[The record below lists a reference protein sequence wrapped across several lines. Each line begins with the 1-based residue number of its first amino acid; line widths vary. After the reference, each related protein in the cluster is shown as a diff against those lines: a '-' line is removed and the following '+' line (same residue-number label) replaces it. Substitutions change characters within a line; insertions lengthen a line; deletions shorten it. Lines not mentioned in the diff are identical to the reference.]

1 MPSLWAAS
9 LFLIA
14 LFFFNKS
21 QNYIL
26 ITATVEI
33 ESIIHNLRVRL
44 LDEVRK
50 SELVP
55 LERIGRARIVSAITG
70 DTAVLTQA
78 ADVLVFSIQ
87 NIVVIFFVEIY
98 VAYLSPVAFLLSIII
113 VLGATIILHSM
124 AREIAVGRREAAD
137 WSDRLFDRLID
148 VLDGFKELRL
158 NKLRSDQLFDD
169 AVEVS
174 RTASHLKIQTNA
186 RNCKRMIFSQVAMYL
201 LLAAIAFVAPVLG
214 NGQEDSI
221 TKATL
226 VLLFVVGAAFG
237 LVQSIPMLATANGAA
252 DRLAQLEK
260 DLLTTVKSADLQLGE
275 GPKRFDEI
283 EVRNSAFRF
292 VDRSSETTFMLGP
305 IDFTLHCGDLV
316 FINGG
321 NGSGKSTFLKLL
333 AGLYVPEEGELMLD
347 GKRIDDGTRARY
359 RALISAI
366 FTDYHLFQRLYGVA
380 NPDEAEIED
389 LLTQFQLIAKTRLA
403 DGEFSTLN
411 LSTGQRKRLALV
423 VAILEKRPVLLLD
436 EWASDQDPEF
446 RRKFYEEVL
455 PTLNRRGVTIVAVTH
470 DDRHLADLGER
481 VRLLRMEEGRF
492 VEGEAG
498 EGALS

>member
-174 RTASHLKIQTNA
+174 RTASHLKI
-186 RNCKRMIFSQVAMYL
+186 
-201 LLAAIAFVAPVLG
+201 
-214 NGQEDSI
+214 
-221 TKATL
+221 
-226 VLLFVVGAAFG
+226 
-237 LVQSIPMLATANGAA
+237 
-252 DRLAQLEK
+252 
-260 DLLTTVKSADLQLGE
+260 
-275 GPKRFDEI
+275 
-283 EVRNSAFRF
+283 
-292 VDRSSETTFMLGP
+292 
-305 IDFTLHCGDLV
+305 
-316 FINGG
+316 
-321 NGSGKSTFLKLL
+321 
-333 AGLYVPEEGELMLD
+333 
-347 GKRIDDGTRARY
+347 
-359 RALISAI
+359 
-366 FTDYHLFQRLYGVA
+366 
-380 NPDEAEIED
+380 
-389 LLTQFQLIAKTRLA
+389 
-403 DGEFSTLN
+403 
-411 LSTGQRKRLALV
+411 
-423 VAILEKRPVLLLD
+423 
-436 EWASDQDPEF
+436 
-446 RRKFYEEVL
+446 
-455 PTLNRRGVTIVAVTH
+455 
-470 DDRHLADLGER
+470 
-481 VRLLRMEEGRF
+481 
-492 VEGEAG
+492 
-498 EGALS
+498 

>member
-1 MPSLWAAS
+1 MSCLGGVSNAVLLASITAGAQAASHSGMPSLWAAS

-174 RTASHLKIQTNA
+174 RTASHLRFKQT
-186 RNCKRMIFSQVAMYL
+186 
-201 LLAAIAFVAPVLG
+201 P
-214 NGQEDSI
+214 
-221 TKATL
+221 
-226 VLLFVVGAAFG
+226 
-237 LVQSIPMLATANGAA
+237 
-252 DRLAQLEK
+252 
-260 DLLTTVKSADLQLGE
+260 
-275 GPKRFDEI
+275 EI
-283 EVRNSAFRF
+283 V
-292 VDRSSETTFMLGP
+292 SE
-305 IDFTLHCGDLV
+305 
-316 FINGG
+316 
-321 NGSGKSTFLKLL
+321 
-333 AGLYVPEEGELMLD
+333 
-347 GKRIDDGTRARY
+347 
-359 RALISAI
+359 
-366 FTDYHLFQRLYGVA
+366 
-380 NPDEAEIED
+380 
-389 LLTQFQLIAKTRLA
+389 
-403 DGEFSTLN
+403 
-411 LSTGQRKRLALV
+411 
-423 VAILEKRPVLLLD
+423 
-436 EWASDQDPEF
+436 
-446 RRKFYEEVL
+446 
-455 PTLNRRGVTIVAVTH
+455 
-470 DDRHLADLGER
+470 
-481 VRLLRMEEGRF
+481 
-492 VEGEAG
+492 
-498 EGALS
+498 